1 MAEKEFTAT
10 EVMALQERLEKGITV
25 IAEQYSGI
33 KQELKTI
40 NGRLENL
47 EEKVDIAV
55 ATLSHKASK
64 TQVDE
69 LEKRVEVLEANPA

>member
-10 EVMALQERLEKGITV
+10 QVMALQEELGKGIKV
-25 IAEQYSGI
+25 IGEQYSEI

-47 EEKVDIAV
+47 EEKVDIVV
-55 ATLSHKASK
+55 ATIPHKASK
-64 TQVDE
+64 AQVDE
-69 LEKRVEVLEANPA
+69 LEKRVEALETS

>member
-10 EVMALQERLEKGITV
+10 QVMALQEELGKGIKV
-25 IAEQYSGI
+25 IGEQYSEI

-47 EEKVDIAV
+47 EEKVDIVV
-55 ATLSHKASK
+55 ATIPHKASK
-64 TQVDE
+64 TAVNE
-69 LEKRVEVLEANPA
+69 LENRVEALETS